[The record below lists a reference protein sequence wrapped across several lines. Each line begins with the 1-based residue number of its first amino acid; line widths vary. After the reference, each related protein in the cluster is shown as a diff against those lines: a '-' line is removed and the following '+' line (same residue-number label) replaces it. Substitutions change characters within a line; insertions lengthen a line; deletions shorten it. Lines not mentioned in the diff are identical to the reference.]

1 MTCLWPSGKGASL
14 PSWTGGFDSHK
25 TLFIGG
31 WALLPVFFVRK
42 TGRARVPILQ
52 NDRGSSKGRTSVFEA
67 DDGGSNPS
75 PRMVS
80 DERKQLRGSCG
91 WSRCLA
97 LNQAAL
103 VRFQLPEMNKSN
115 WRRMAALGRPD
126 RRANFKRGGRP
137 RAAILRREC
146 AGGWPGR
153 DCGRSTVP
161 IGMLRI
167 GTGARPRSPASPD
180 GLWK

>member
-14 PSWTGGFDSHK
+14 PSWTGGFNSHK

-80 DERKQLRGSCG
+80 EDRKQLRGSCG

-103 VRFQLPEMNKSN
+103 VRFQHPEMNRKSEISN
-115 WRRMAALGRPD
+115 LRFEIQKQTEVIRPD
-126 RRANFKRGGRP
+126 EEPVLKTGVRP
-137 RAAILRREC
+137 
-146 AGGWPGR
+146 W
-153 DCGRSTVP
+153 
-161 IGMLRI
+161 RI
-167 GTGARPRSPASPD
+167 VGSSPTASALCSHHAPA
-180 GLWK
+180 